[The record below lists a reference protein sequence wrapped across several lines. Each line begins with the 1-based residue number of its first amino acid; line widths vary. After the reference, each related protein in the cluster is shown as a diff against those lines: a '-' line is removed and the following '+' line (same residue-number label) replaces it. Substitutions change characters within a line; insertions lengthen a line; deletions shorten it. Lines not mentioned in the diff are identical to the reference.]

1 MNSNSIDVIFE
12 SIFDMNSKSILMKTI
27 FSPLTFPTAL
37 LLTSMLIPHLA
48 TGQTTHETIEIQ
60 RSRILVED
68 VLTQEEQNALSPL
81 EVLNSFAAGNERF
94 VMNDLT
100 ARDHSFQIR
109 ETANA
114 QFPKAIVLSCVDSR
128 VPVEDVFDKGIGDI
142 FVARVA
148 GNFINDDILGSME
161 FATKVAGAKLILV
174 MGHENC
180 GAIHAAID
188 GAELGHITKMLRNLQ
203 PAVKMSTQS
212 KGERSSKNRL
222 FVHEVS
228 ENNVRYAIEKI
239 KKDSPLLKTM
249 FENGEIDIK
258 GAVYD
263 MDTGVVNFL

>member
-1 MNSNSIDVIFE
+1 
-12 SIFDMNSKSILMKTI
+12 MKTTLNALRI
-27 FSPLTFPTAL
+27 STAVFLTTAVGPQL
-37 LLTSMLIPHLA
+37 ASGQESLT
-48 TGQTTHETIEIQ
+48 GTIEID

-68 VLTQEEQNALSPL
+68 VLTEAEQDALTPL
-81 EVLNSFAAGNERF
+81 DVLNSLAAGNERF

-109 ETANA
+109 ESADD

-188 GAELGHITKMLRNLQ
+188 GAELGHITKMLENIK
-203 PAVKMSTQS
+203 PAVDLSTKS
-212 KGERSSKNRL
+212 KGDRSSKNRL
-222 FVHEVS
+222 LVHEVS

-239 KKDSPLLKTM
+239 KKDSPLLNTM

-258 GAVYD
+258 GAIYD

>member
-1 MNSNSIDVIFE
+1 
-12 SIFDMNSKSILMKTI
+12 MKTI
-27 FSPLTFPTAL
+27 LNTFSISATAFLTAI
-37 LLTSMLIPHLA
+37 SIP
-48 TGQTTHETIEIQ
+48 QTTFGQKSLEGEVVIE

-68 VLTQEEQNALSPL
+68 VLSEAEQAALTPL
-81 EVLNSFAAGNERF
+81 DVFNSLAAGNERF
-94 VMNDLT
+94 VSSDLT
-100 ARDHSFQIR
+100 ARDHSIQIR
-109 ETANA
+109 ESAEA
-114 QFPKAIVLSCVDSR
+114 QYPKAIVLSCVDSR

-174 MGHENC
+174 LGHENC

-188 GAELGHITKMLRNLQ
+188 GAELGHITKMLENIK
-203 PAVKMSTQS
+203 PAVDISTRS
-212 KGERSSKNRL
+212 KGERTSKNRL
-222 FVHEVS
+222 LVHEVS
-228 ENNVRYAIEKI
+228 ENNVLHAMEKI

-249 FENGEIDIK
+249 LENGEIDIK

>member
-1 MNSNSIDVIFE
+1 MITLAGLFI
-12 SIFDMNSKSILMKTI
+12 
-27 FSPLTFPTAL
+27 
-37 LLTSMLIPHLA
+37 LTSTAIA
-48 TGQTTHETIEIQ
+48 QQSESTTVEIDKSQ
-60 RSRILVED
+60 ILVETI
-68 VLTQEEQNALSPL
+68 LTAEEQASLSPR
-81 EVLNSFAAGNERF
+81 EVLESLQAGNERF
-94 VMNDLT
+94 VRSDLT
-100 ARDHSFQIR
+100 ARDHSSQIR
-109 ETANA
+109 ESAEA

-188 GAELGHITKMLRNLQ
+188 GAELGNITGMLKNIR
-203 PAVKMSTQS
+203 PAVDMSTES
-212 KGERSSKNRL
+212 EGPRTSANRL
-222 FVHEVS
+222 LVHEVS
-228 ENNVRYAIEKI
+228 ENNVYNAMKKI
-239 KKDSPLLKTM
+239 VADSPILKEM
-249 FENGEIDIK
+249 LDKGEIDIK

>member
-1 MNSNSIDVIFE
+1 MKKHLITLTGLFILTTLVTAQE
-12 SIFDMNSKSILMKTI
+12 S
-27 FSPLTFPTAL
+27 
-37 LLTSMLIPHLA
+37 
-48 TGQTTHETIEIQ
+48 ETIEIQ
-60 RSRILVED
+60 RSQILVED
-68 VLTQEEQNALSPL
+68 VLTEDEQAALSPL
-81 EVLNSFAAGNERF
+81 DVLNSLAAGNERF

-109 ETANA
+109 ETADA

-188 GAELGHITKMLRNLQ
+188 GAELGYITKMLVNIK
-203 PAVKMSTQS
+203 PAVDISTKS
-212 KGERSSKNRL
+212 KGPRSSKNRL
-222 FVHEVS
+222 LVHEVI
-228 ENNVRYAIEKI
+228 ENNVKYAIEKI
-239 KKDSPLLKTM
+239 KKDSPLLNSM
-249 FENGEIDIK
+249 LENGEIDIR

>member
-1 MNSNSIDVIFE
+1 MRNRVMTFVGLLVFAPMVNAQQSEDRSIQID
-12 SIFDMNSKSILMKTI
+12 
-27 FSPLTFPTAL
+27 
-37 LLTSMLIPHLA
+37 
-48 TGQTTHETIEIQ
+48 
-60 RSRILVED
+60 RSQILVES
-68 VLTQEEQNALSPL
+68 VLTAEEQAALSPAQVL
-81 EVLNSFAAGNERF
+81 ESLRAGNERF
-94 VMNDLT
+94 VRSDLT

-109 ETANA
+109 ESANA

-174 MGHENC
+174 LGHENC

-188 GAELGHITKMLRNLQ
+188 GAELGHITGMLKNIR
-203 PAVKMSTQS
+203 PAVEMSTVS
-212 KGERSSKNRL
+212 EGPKTSANRL
-222 FVHEVS
+222 LVHEVS
-228 ENNVRYAIEKI
+228 ENNVKI
-239 KKDSPLLKTM
+239 ALQKILTDSSILKEM
-249 FENGEIDIK
+249 LDKGEIGIE

>member
-1 MNSNSIDVIFE
+1 
-12 SIFDMNSKSILMKTI
+12 MKPNLNTLKI
-27 FSPLTFPTAL
+27 ATTMF
-37 LLTSMLIPHLA
+37 LLTMAVPQSA
-48 TGQTTHETIEIQ
+48 SGQESLDGTIEIK
-60 RSRILVED
+60 RSQVLFEDILTEAEQKA
-68 VLTQEEQNALSPL
+68 LTPL
-81 EVLNSFAAGNERF
+81 EVLNSLAAGNDRF
-94 VMNDLT
+94 VRSDLT

-109 ETANA
+109 ESADS

-188 GAELGHITKMLRNLQ
+188 GAELGHITKMLKNLK
-203 PAVKMSTQS
+203 PAVDLSTKS
-212 KGERSSKNRL
+212 KGDRSSKNRL
-222 FVHEVS
+222 LVHEVS

>member
-1 MNSNSIDVIFE
+1 
-12 SIFDMNSKSILMKTI
+12 MKTI
-27 FSPLTFPTAL
+27 LSTLKIITAL
-37 LLTSMLIPHLA
+37 FLTTMSAPQLVV
-48 TGQTTHETIEIQ
+48 GQASSEGTVEIN
-60 RSRILVED
+60 RSQILVED
-68 VLTQEEQNALSPL
+68 ILTEEEQKALTPL
-81 EVLNSFAAGNERF
+81 EVLNSLSAGNERF
-94 VMNDLT
+94 VKNDLT
-100 ARDHSFQIR
+100 ARDHSIQIR
-109 ETANA
+109 ESADS

-180 GAIHAAID
+180 GAIHGAID
-188 GAELGHITKMLRNLQ
+188 GAELGHITKMLENIK
-203 PAVKMSTQS
+203 PAVEMSNKSEGPRTS
-212 KGERSSKNRL
+212 NNRL
-222 FVHEVS
+222 LVHEVS
-228 ENNVRYAIEKI
+228 ENNVRYALEKI